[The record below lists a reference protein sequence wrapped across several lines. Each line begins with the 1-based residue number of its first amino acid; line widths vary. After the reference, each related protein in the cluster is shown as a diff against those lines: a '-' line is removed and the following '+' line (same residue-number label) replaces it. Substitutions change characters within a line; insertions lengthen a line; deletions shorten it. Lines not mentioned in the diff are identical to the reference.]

1 MAKLNEISNQTEL
14 RSKYS
19 YVDECWESWRET
31 RQSTLKRITG
41 YLFTLNAGALIST
54 LAYTASKSSNGG
66 LLWAIGLFSLGILCS
81 VLHATIDYYSCESCF
96 NSYMQDV
103 KELYEN
109 KIDWEE
115 FVDKNEQRVSSDRLL
130 HILGWV
136 GGASFF
142 VGLIIGIIYI
152 K

>member
-14 RSKYS
+14 RSKYN
-19 YVDECWESWRET
+19 YVDECWESWRDS

-54 LAYTASKSSNGG
+54 LAYVASTSSNGG

-96 NSYMQDV
+96 KSYQSDV

-109 KIDWEE
+109 KLDWEV
-115 FVDKNEQRVSSDRLL
+115 FVDRNEKRAGSDWLL
-130 HILGWV
+130 QTLGWV
-136 GGASFF
+136 GGVSFF
-142 VGLIIGIIYI
+142 IGLIIGVINIR
-152 K
+152 